1 MKNTL
6 LLLFVLSFPV
16 AGFAQTERID
26 TLPRGAWAY
35 MEVANGDTTFLMS
48 LRAVRIA
55 DKRKFRDSLEWT
67 QFQRY
72 RIAARKVYPYALQ
85 AVDLYETVQE
95 ETADMSKR
103 KRKRHIRHE
112 HRDLKE
118 DFTDRM
124 KNLTRT
130 QGKVLIKMME
140 KEIGKPFYD
149 IIKETR
155 GGATATYWNALGRLY
170 DYDLKQG
177 YAPGADPLLDA
188 VLLDYEFEQAMY

>member
-26 TLPRGAWAY
+26 TLPRGAWAS

>member
-1 MKNTL
+1 MKNIW
-6 LLLFVLSFPV
+6 LLLFTLSIPL
-16 AGFAQTERID
+16 AIFAQTERVD
-26 TLPRGAWAY
+26 SLPRGAWAY
-35 MEVANGDTTFLMS
+35 MEVVNGDTTFLMS
-48 LRAVRIA
+48 LRSVRIA

-85 AVDLYETVQE
+85 AVDLYQTVQE
-95 ETADMSKR
+95 ETADLSKR
-103 KRKRHIRHE
+103 KRKRYLRHE
-112 HRDLKE
+112 HRELKE
-118 DFTDRM
+118 DFTDKM

-155 GGATATYWNALGRLY
+155 GGATAAYWNTLGKLY

-177 YAPGADPLLDA
+177 YSPGTDPLLDE
-188 VLLDYEFEQAMY
+188 VLLDYDFQQAMW

>member
-188 VLLDYEFEQAMY
+188 VLLDYDFEQAMY